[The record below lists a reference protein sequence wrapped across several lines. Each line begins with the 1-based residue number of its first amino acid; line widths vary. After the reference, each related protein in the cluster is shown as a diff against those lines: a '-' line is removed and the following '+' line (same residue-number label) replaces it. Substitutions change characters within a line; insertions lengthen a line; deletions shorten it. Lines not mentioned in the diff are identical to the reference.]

1 MSSLIST
8 PSLLC
13 AVSDCF
19 THAFDLPLIT
29 LIHSLVVILFAKEEW
44 EDALGDQV
52 SAVDAGEGPGNDRA
66 NSEVQRRERG
76 LFAAGALPVVV
87 PADDEASA
95 PLKRPVVKTWVLPAQ
110 HVLRALGYIRPEAH
124 P

>member
-1 MSSLIST
+1 MCCKCLLIR
-8 PSLLC
+8 
-13 AVSDCF
+13 SDCF

-29 LIHSLVVILFAKEEW
+29 LVHSLVVILFAKEEW
-44 EDALGDQV
+44 EYALGDQV

-87 PADDEASA
+87 AADDDDA
-95 PLKRPVVKTWVLPAQ
+95 PLQGFGNRF
-110 HVLRALGYIRPEAH
+110 ALWRRNDVRTLQNLDGPCLF
-124 P
+124 